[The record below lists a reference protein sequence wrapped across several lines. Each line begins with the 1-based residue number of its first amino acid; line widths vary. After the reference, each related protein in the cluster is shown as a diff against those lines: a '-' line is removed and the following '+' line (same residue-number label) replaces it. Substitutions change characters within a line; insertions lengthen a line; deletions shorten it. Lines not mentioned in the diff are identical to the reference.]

1 MNFTTSNIHL
11 LFDVVILA
19 ITALIFSFCYTIEL
33 TMIDI
38 KTKIEKLSPTTKEM
52 KERGSPTIYYE
63 SDKDSVSIVSDTDYE
78 PDDEYS
84 NEEEDE
90 ISSDEEEDEISSDE
104 EEDEIYSDEEEDGDY
119 SDEEDEDE
127 EDEDEKILKKKTKN
141 MFSCI
146 DYIRKR
152 DKQGVIDYVKNFG
165 TTVLVKGTTKKD
177 RNWVYSELDK
187 TINAYWKEDSWYLD
201 TFLNG
206 DIINLVRTYDVDEQ
220 ASVFDKLPDKT
231 TEVSTK
237 VPEVPEVPEVRAKEP
252 EVFISTIYP
261 PPEKKTKIDTTDDTL
276 IDNIWQ
282 KTPTSDNNPVWP
294 PDWNSN

>member
-1 MNFTTSNIHL
+1 MNFTTSNIYL
-11 LFDVVILA
+11 LFDIAILT
-19 ITALIFSFCYTIEL
+19 IVALIFSFCYTIEL
-33 TMIDI
+33 TLLDI

-52 KERGSPTIYYE
+52 TNSLKENKPTIYYE
-63 SDKDSVSIVSDTDYE
+63 SDKDSVSIVSDSDYE

-84 NEEEDE
+84 DEEEEDE
-90 ISSDEEEDEISSDE
+90 VSSDE
-104 EEDEIYSDEEEDGDY
+104 EEDEIYSDEE
-119 SDEEDEDE
+119 DEEDE

-146 DYIRKR
+146 DYIQKR

-165 TTVLVKGTTKKD
+165 TTVLVKGTTNKD

-201 TFLNG
+201 TFLTK
-206 DIINLVRTYDVDEQ
+206 DVNLVRTYDVDEQ
-220 ASVFDKLPDKT
+220 ASVFDKLPNKT
-231 TEVSTK
+231 TEVTT
-237 VPEVPEVPEVRAKEP
+237 KEP

>member
-1 MNFTTSNIHL
+1 MNFTTYNIQPL
-11 LFDVVILA
+11 LDVATLA
-19 ITALIFSFCYTIEL
+19 IVALIFSFCYTIEL
-33 TMIDI
+33 TLLDI
-38 KTKIEKLSPTTKEM
+38 KKKIEKLSPTTKEM
-52 KERGSPTIYYE
+52 TERGSPTIYYE
-63 SDKDSVSIVSDTDYE
+63 SDKDSVSIVSDSDYE

-84 NEEEDE
+84 DEEEEDE
-90 ISSDEEEDEISSDE
+90 ISSDEEDEC
-104 EEDEIYSDEEEDGDY
+104 DY
-119 SDEEDEDE
+119 SDE

-146 DYIRKR
+146 DYIQKR

-187 TINAYWKEDSWYLD
+187 TINAYWKDDSWYLD

-206 DIINLVRTYDVDEQ
+206 DIVNLVRTYDVDEQ

-231 TEVSTK
+231 IEVSIE
-237 VPEVPEVPEVRAKEP
+237 VPEVPEVPEVSAKEP

-282 KTPTSDNNPVWP
+282 KTPTSDNNPVLA
-294 PDWNSN
+294 S